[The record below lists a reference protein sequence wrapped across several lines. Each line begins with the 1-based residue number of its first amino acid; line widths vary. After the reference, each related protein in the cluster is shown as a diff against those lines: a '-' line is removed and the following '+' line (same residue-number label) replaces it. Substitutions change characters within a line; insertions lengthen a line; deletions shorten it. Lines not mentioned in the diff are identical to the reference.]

1 MRESK
6 GVCLVG
12 PDLRGVV
19 VALSSSFEI
28 VSLDPWS
35 SDSMSGFEKV
45 VVTCARL
52 RQLGQIQKPKLI
64 HIEVGDLW
72 AARTKRFAKGSDFA
86 RMAGFHY
93 HVVMEFRDLSSP
105 STRELCKMWKL
116 VELRGGSSHT
126 RTTHPTTH
134 LTTHLTTHPALAKV
148 KRLLASDSCPLG
160 EAKDM
165 AQSDSGLAF
174 ILWTNI
180 PKVATSIDYVA
191 MDRELWSRMEAAPA
205 HAVQSSVS
213 LRRLVGSSGLG
224 AAAAAA
230 PLCLPQPKHF
240 RAVYSGRGGAAKER
254 TREEELEIRLRA
266 EGLQTES

>member
-1 MRESK
+1 LVTALRESK

-19 VALSSSFEI
+19 VASLSSSFEI

-35 SDSMSGFEKV
+35 SDSMSGFEKM

-52 RQLGQIQKPKLI
+52 RQLGHTHKPKLI

-72 AARTKRFAKGSDFA
+72 AARTKRFAKSSDFA

-93 HVVMEFRDLSSP
+93 HVVMEFRDLSLP
-105 STRELCKMWKL
+105 STRELSKLWKL
-116 VELRGGSSHT
+116 VELRGGI
-126 RTTHPTTH
+126 TTNTH
-134 LTTHLTTHPALAKV
+134 TTHPALAKV
-148 KRLLASDSCPLG
+148 KRLLASDSCPLS

-180 PKVATSIDYVA
+180 PKVASGIDYLA
-191 MDRELWSRMEAAPA
+191 TDRELWSRMEAAPA
-205 HAVQSSVS
+205 HAVQTSVS
-213 LRRLVGSSGLG
+213 LRRLVGSTALG
-224 AAAAAA
+224 STAAH
-230 PLCLPQPKHF
+230 LCLPQAKHF
-240 RAVYSGRGGAAKER
+240 RAFSSCSGKSQNQRS
-254 TREEELEIRLRA
+254 REEELEIRLKI
-266 EGLQTES
+266 ES